1 MKSRRAFKRVF
12 EGMAKSA
19 KSERRAA
26 KSDESSSGDRRAGS
40 VGERSELAGTRDSG
54 PRRDETAE
62 DADSVAM
69 LYKIP
74 SMMVREPAAMS
85 DLAAGT

>member
-1 MKSRRAFKRVF
+1 
-12 EGMAKSA
+12 MAKSA

-62 DADSVAM
+62 EGHRRDAVQDSVDDG
-69 LYKIP
+69 P
-74 SMMVREPAAMS
+74 
-85 DLAAGT
+85 GTSGDE